1 VVEVE
6 PTQQNQVINGVLVD
20 LEAEVEQVQIVIKQE
35 QQEQLILEV
44 VEAVELG
51 NLVLFN
57 VVVMVAQE

>member
-1 VVEVE
+1 ME

-44 VEAVELG
+44 VEVVELG

>member
-1 VVEVE
+1 VAEVE

-44 VEAVELG
+44 EVVLELG
-51 NLVLFN
+51 QLLLLD
-57 VVVMVAQE
+57 VVVMVDQE

>member
-1 VVEVE
+1 ME

-44 VEAVELG
+44 EVVLELG
-51 NLVLFN
+51 QLLLLD
-57 VVVMVAQE
+57 VVVMVDQE